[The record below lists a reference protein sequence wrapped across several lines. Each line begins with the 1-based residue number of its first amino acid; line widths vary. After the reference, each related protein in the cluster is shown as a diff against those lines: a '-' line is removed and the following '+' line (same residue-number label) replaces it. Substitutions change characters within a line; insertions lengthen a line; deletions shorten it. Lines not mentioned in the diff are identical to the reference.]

1 MYVDFWVW
9 LVTVV
14 AVMAGAHWH
23 GFKLGFGD
31 GYKAGHLKGYER
43 GSRQGLQE
51 PEIEGKP

>member
-14 AVMAGAHWH
+14 AVM
-23 GFKLGFGD
+23 GD